1 MLTPEQRFAVAEMTR
16 ITQII
21 IFALCA
27 GVATYLVVAIFIRDP
42 KGDSPLMPLIPI
54 LFAAGAIVGS
64 MLLPAVMNSQ
74 VRRQIADSPANDP
87 SPAQTDATRLLQS
100 LQVQKIIRG
109 ALLEGAAFMN
119 ICIYQMGGPDYLL
132 GMAGALLLGVALL
145 FPLRRMVE
153 EWLDRELR
161 TIRELRDL
169 RG

>member
-1 MLTPEQRFAVAEMTR
+1 MLTSEQRFAVAEMTR

-42 KGDSPLMPLIPI
+42 KADSPLMPLIPA

-64 MLLPAVMNSQ
+64 MLLPAMMNSQ

-119 ICIYQMGGPDYLL
+119 ISVYQMGGPD
-132 GMAGALLLGVALL
+132 
-145 FPLRRMVE
+145 
-153 EWLDRELR
+153 
-161 TIRELRDL
+161 
-169 RG
+169 